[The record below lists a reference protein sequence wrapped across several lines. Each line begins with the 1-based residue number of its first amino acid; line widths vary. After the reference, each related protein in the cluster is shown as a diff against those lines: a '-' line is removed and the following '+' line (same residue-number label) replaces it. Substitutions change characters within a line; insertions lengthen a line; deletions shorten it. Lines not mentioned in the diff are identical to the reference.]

1 MNFRLKVRNDANGYY
16 AHARGKVMTE
26 PFASLE
32 DANAVLGAM
41 VNGAEFE
48 VIEEGL

>member
-1 MNFRLKVRNDANGYY
+1 MSFRLKVRNDASGYY
-16 AHARGKVMTE
+16 AHAREKVMTE

-32 DANAVLGAM
+32 EAEAVCGAM

-48 VIEEGL
+48 VVEVSA